1 MNLSTELGG
10 YKLSNCF
17 MNASGPLCT
26 TEKELNDLGKSSAGL
41 FISKSATE
49 QEREGNPSPRYV
61 DTPWGSINSMG
72 LPNKGYL
79 FYAEQAVHLAKY
91 NKPFFLS
98 VSGMSLEEN
107 IKIIQHLNHIDE
119 ISAIELNLSCPNLPG
134 KPQTA
139 YDFAQT
145 EIVLEKI
152 MPLCSKPLGVKLPPY
167 FDIIHFH
174 QMAEILNQFPLRFV
188 TCINSI
194 GNALVIDS
202 DKEEVVIKPKDGF
215 GGIGGDYVKPT
226 ALANVRQFYTL
237 LRKDIDVVG
246 CGGIKSGVDA
256 FEHIL
261 CGASVVQLGTILMQE
276 GVSAFD
282 RIAQELQE
290 IMQKKGYQNL
300 LDFKGKLK
308 SL

>member
-1 MNLSTELGG
+1 
-10 YKLSNCF
+10 
-17 MNASGPLCT
+17 
-26 TEKELNDLGKSSAGL
+26 
-41 FISKSATE
+41 
-49 QEREGNPSPRYV
+49 
-61 DTPWGSINSMG
+61 
-72 LPNKGYL
+72 
-79 FYAEQAVHLAKY
+79 
-91 NKPFFLS
+91 
-98 VSGMSLEEN
+98 
-107 IKIIQHLNHIDE
+107 
-119 ISAIELNLSCPNLPG
+119 
-134 KPQTA
+134 
-139 YDFAQT
+139 
-145 EIVLEKI
+145 
-152 MPLCSKPLGVKLPPY
+152 
-167 FDIIHFH
+167 
-174 QMAEILNQFPLRFV
+174 MAEILNQYPLRFV

-215 GGIGGDYVKPT
+215 GGIGGDYIKPT

-237 LRKDIDVVG
+237 LKKDIDVVG